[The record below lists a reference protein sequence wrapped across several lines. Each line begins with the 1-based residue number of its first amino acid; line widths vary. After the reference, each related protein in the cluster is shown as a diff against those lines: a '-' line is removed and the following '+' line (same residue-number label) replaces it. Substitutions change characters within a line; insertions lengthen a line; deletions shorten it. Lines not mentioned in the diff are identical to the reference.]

1 MSAETNRM
9 QGRYGFLLS
18 GRWAGTVA
26 VALVVALACTA
37 LGYWQ
42 LTRYQGKAAAIELV
56 EANYESAP
64 VGIEEVLPSPGTV
77 LATSQTWTP
86 VTVTGHY
93 LTDAPHPSVVLP
105 QRPIGGSPADHV
117 AAVFAVELADGGTWL
132 LTVDRGWYATD
143 TFTDHGA
150 QQEVP
155 SGDVTLTVRLRPAE
169 PTTDRDAPDGQVYG
183 LAPAQV
189 LAATIGDGA
198 SGNPAVGGDGEL
210 VTGAYG
216 VLAVESPTTA
226 SPPSM
231 LPRPAADLGN
241 HLSYAFQWWIF
252 GIGALVGTVILA
264 RREAVESSGSGPAP
278 ADGPSSGPSGPS
290 PHVARDRRRSAEE
303 EEDALIDGQLRHRA

>member
-1 MSAETNRM
+1 MSAEANRTP
-9 QGRYGFLLS
+9 GRYRFLLS
-18 GRWAGTVA
+18 GRWAGTLA
-26 VALVVALACTA
+26 VALVVAVACA
-37 LGYWQ
+37 GLGYWQ

-56 EANYESAP
+56 EANYDSTP
-64 VGIEEVLPSPGTV
+64 VGIEEVLQSAGTA
-77 LATSQTWTP
+77 LTTSQTWTP

-117 AAVFAVELADGGTWL
+117 AAIFAVDLAEGGTWL

-155 SGDVTLTVRLRPAE
+155 GGDVTLTVRLRPAE

-189 LAATIGDGA
+189 LAATTGDG
-198 SGNPAVGGDGEL
+198 GPAVGGDGEL

-216 VLAVESPTTA
+216 VLADESPTTP
-226 SPPSM
+226 SPPSP
-231 LPRPAADLGN
+231 LPRPAADVGN

-264 RREAVESSGSGPAP
+264 RREAAESPGSGPAP
-278 ADGPSSGPSGPS
+278 ASGPSIRT
-290 PHVARDRRRSAEE
+290 VRDRRRSAEE
-303 EEDALIDGQLRHRA
+303 EEDALIDGQLRDRA

>member
-1 MSAETNRM
+1 MSSQESRIP
-9 QGRYGFLLS
+9 GRYRFLLS
-18 GRWAGTVA
+18 GRWAGTVV
-26 VALVVALACTA
+26 VALVVAVACAA

-56 EANYESAP
+56 EANYDSTP
-64 VGIEEVLPSPGTV
+64 VGIEEVIPTPGTV

-117 AAVFAVELADGGTWL
+117 AAIFAVDLADGGTWL

-143 TFTDHGA
+143 TFADHGA
-150 QQEVP
+150 QQELP
-155 SGDVTLTVRLRPAE
+155 DGDVTLTVRLRPAE

-189 LAATIGDGA
+189 LAATTGDGGA
-198 SGNPAVGGDGEL
+198 GSAAVGADGEL

-226 SPPSM
+226 SPPSA

-264 RREAVESSGSGPAP
+264 RREAAEGSGPGPDP
-278 ADGPSSGPSGPS
+278 ADDPSSPSGSS
-290 PHVARDRRRSAEE
+290 PRGARDRRRSAEE
-303 EEDALIDGQLRHRA
+303 EEDALIDGQLRDRA